1 MTFII
6 GTTTGGTSDVYSR
19 FLVNHLGRFLP
30 GKPTI
35 VPQNM
40 PGAGGV
46 RAANYLYNIAPK
58 DGSVIG
64 MIDPAIYLS
73 QILGTPELKV
83 DAPKFNWIGRLIGT
97 ASVLIVRQD
106 VPVNKIEDVYT
117 HEVILGAPGTQ
128 SRLNWTLLNSVVGTK
143 IKMVTGYGGL
153 PDARLAMTRG
163 EIDGYAMPWWDLKV
177 VEGGSWL
184 SEKKVKLLLQTT
196 TQRLPDLQDIPR
208 MVDLAKNEE
217 DRQLIYLFSQP
228 DDIGRSVIA
237 PPGVAPELVA
247 QLRRGFLAAVN
258 DATVQ
263 TEAAQAHLGLDPKTG
278 EEMQKLL
285 VDSGSVPDV
294 IVKRARAI
302 AAIK

>member
-1 MTFII
+1 
-6 GTTTGGTSDVYSR
+6 
-19 FLVNHLGRFLP
+19 
-30 GKPTI
+30 
-35 VPQNM
+35 
-40 PGAGGV
+40 
-46 RAANYLYNIAPK
+46 
-58 DGSVIG
+58 
-64 MIDPAIYLS
+64 
-73 QILGTPELKV
+73 
-83 DAPKFNWIGRLIGT
+83 
-97 ASVLIVRQD
+97 
-106 VPVNKIEDVYT
+106 
-117 HEVILGAPGTQ
+117 
-128 SRLNWTLLNSVVGTK
+128 
-143 IKMVTGYGGL
+143 
-153 PDARLAMTRG
+153 
-163 EIDGYAMPWWDLKV
+163 
-177 VEGGSWL
+177 
-184 SEKKVKLLLQTT
+184 
-196 TQRLPDLQDIPR
+196 